1 MEKSDFIEL
10 PKDVTPLILQGDV
23 MKSLQ
28 KIPDNSISVV
38 VTSPPYWNLRDY
50 EIKGQIGQEETPDEY
65 ISKMAEITKE
75 LRRIMRKDGCFFLN
89 IGDSYYNGDLQMIPQ
104 RLALEMQKQGWKLR
118 NTIIWYKPNHMPS
131 PVKNRFSNTW
141 EPIFFFVKNGE
152 SKKYYFNLDEVRV
165 EHKTKEEKKSNLPE
179 TLSIEEFNKLKDKLG
194 LKVAPSN
201 GNGYSGKF
209 KDTNKINLG
218 ASPGA
223 RSVVSGE
230 YYSLQRKYD
239 IDDELKFEIIR
250 SLRKKREEKKIT
262 SKEVDEYFGYKDTAG
277 HWFRL
282 DESGSSL
289 PRPEDWPK
297 LKRLL
302 NLDNKYDEI
311 MTGQHYVL
319 QTVKHH
325 PNGKNP
331 GDMWQIPTA
340 KLKEAH
346 FAVFPEELPR
356 KAIKAC
362 CPFDGIVLDPFAG
375 SGTTGKVAM
384 ELERKSILIELNLD
398 YIAIIKKRCNL
409 NTKRLSQFMKK
420 FNNES

>member
-1 MEKSDFIEL
+1 MEKSDFIEM
-10 PKDVTPLILQGDV
+10 PKETTPLILQGDV
-23 MKSLQ
+23 IKNLQ
-28 KIPDNSISVV
+28 RISDNSISVV

-50 EIKGQIGQEETPDEY
+50 EIKGQIGQEETPEEY

-89 IGDSYYNGDLQMIPQ
+89 IGDSYYEGNLQMIPQ

-118 NTIIWYKPNHMPS
+118 NTIVWYKPNHMPS

-165 EHKTKEEKKSNLPE
+165 EHKTREGKKSNLPE
-179 TLSIEEFNKLKDKLG
+179 TLTIDMFNKLKDKLN

-209 KDTNKINLG
+209 KNTNKINLG

-223 RSVVSGE
+223 RSVVNGD

-239 IDDELKFEIIR
+239 IDDELKLEIIR
-250 SLRKKREEKKIT
+250 YLRKKREEKDIT
-262 SKEVDEYFGYKDTAG
+262 PKAIDEVLGFKDTAG

-289 PRPEDWPK
+289 PKSEDWLK
-297 LKRLL
+297 LKKIL
-302 NLDNKYDEI
+302 NLDDKYDEV
-311 MTGQHYVL
+311 MTEQHYVL
-319 QTVKHH
+319 QTVKQH

-340 KLKEAH
+340 KMKEAH
-346 FAVFPEELPR
+346 FAVFPEEFVMQ
-356 KAIKAC
+356 IEFS
-362 CPFDGIVLDPFAG
+362 CPI
-375 SGTTGKVAM
+375 
-384 ELERKSILIELNLD
+384 
-398 YIAIIKKRCNL
+398 
-409 NTKRLSQFMKK
+409 
-420 FNNES
+420 